1 MWQVVLALVGVV
13 VGGAIAGGVALRQ
26 AQLFTDRQREA
37 HLAEREQARK
47 DARDAFQRD
56 TILALQDAVADLVR
70 MVIDLHG
77 EAVNIEEKTG
87 HWPPPT
93 RIGELPASFD
103 EQFATVQGLRARVF
117 DDALR
122 RLVAELAS
130 SALGALHAADREGAA
145 RLMAGLSETNE
156 QLQERVHALLKELF

>member
-1 MWQVVLALVGVV
+1 MWQAVLALVGVV
-13 VGGAIAGGVALRQ
+13 IGGVLAGGVALRQ

-37 HLAEREQARK
+37 RLAEREQARK
-47 DARDAFQRD
+47 DARDVLQRD

-93 RIGELPASFD
+93 PIGELPASFA

-117 DDALR
+117 DAALR
-122 RLVAELAS
+122 RLVAEVAS
-130 SALGALHAADREGAA
+130 SGLGALHAADRGGAA
-145 RLMAGLSETNE
+145 RLMAGLSEANE
-156 QLQERVHALLKELF
+156 QLQERVHALLKKLF